1 MMLAEIWVGFSVKGR
16 RFFYPSFAERVQVR
30 EQNKI
35 TNVTWSTVDS
45 FSTPETHAMWGLF
58 LVVVAAVILLSR
70 QLLTRIPSRFEKKRT
85 FWSHLLIVMAK
96 NNNKSNTRS
105 GSPCFSSKS
114 STSPSAEQKSV
125 MGTKSVVEKRRRKN
139 NLPSSWKR
147 CA

>member
-70 QLLTRIPSRFEKKRT
+70 QLLTRIPSRFEKKTNFLVSLTHRYGEEQQQEQHQKR
-85 FWSHLLIVMAK
+85 FSLL
-96 NNNKSNTRS
+96 
-105 GSPCFSSKS
+105 
-114 STSPSAEQKSV
+114 
-125 MGTKSVVEKRRRKN
+125 
-139 NLPSSWKR
+139 
-147 CA
+147 